1 MKRYAYVS
9 TEVKKPAPR
18 GVSTKRAIAP
28 MRYGEFSNTEIV
40 KIIKARIKNQK
51 NDHPRI
57 NKS

>member
-1 MKRYAYVS
+1 MKTKSFVS

-28 MRYGEFSNTEIV
+28 MRWGELSNTEIV

-51 NDHPRI
+51 
-57 NKS
+57 K